1 MSSTAIYFFYSVSV
15 EIKVQF
21 PSYVG
26 TEFIDIAKQFKKQF
40 IIEVAACLLFNT
52 CIINNS
58 E

>member
-40 IIEVAACLLFNT
+40 IIEVAACLLFN
-52 CIINNS
+52 IINNL